1 MEKTSDRR
9 GKAFR
14 SAWICLG
21 IIAFYVLFVLPLVPF
36 PHWGWMERR
45 QINNAV
51 AEARR
56 DGGVMHR
63 NRWTEYNLNGLDL
76 SHLIFDHPTFNYTWL
91 VGTDLSHSDLR
102 KAYAYR
108 GRFMRARFDGAD
120 LREARIEAAYC
131 MNASFKGCDL
141 RGANFQSAKLYGADF
156 TGADLTD
163 AKFPGAF
170 CDSQTKWPPGFHPQ
184 EHELFLRDEADAIE
198 AAKQVPAYNPWDHPD
213 THYSFQ

>member
-1 MEKTSDRR
+1 MEKTPNRR
-9 GKAFR
+9 RTATRNGC
-14 SAWICLG
+14 ICLG
-21 IIAFYVLFVLPLVPF
+21 IIAFYVLFVFPLTPF

-45 QINNAV
+45 QIRNAV

-56 DGGVMHR
+56 DRGIMPR
-63 NRWTEYNLNGLDL
+63 NRWTEYNLNGLNL
-76 SHLIFDHPTFNYTWL
+76 SHLTFDRPAFEYTWL

-102 KAYAYR
+102 KANGYW

-120 LREARIEAAYC
+120 MREARIEAAYC
-131 MNASFKGCDL
+131 MNASFKGCNL
-141 RGANFQSAKLYGADF
+141 RGAYFQSAKLYGADF

-170 CDSQTKWPPGFHPQ
+170 YDAQTKWPPGFHPQ

-198 AAKQVPAYNPWDHPD
+198 AAKQVPAYNPWDHPNS
-213 THYSFQ
+213 HSHF